1 MPKGIVQ
8 VTRLGKMGRFGN
20 QIFQY
25 LFARAYAEKYDAILE
40 IPNWVGQKIFK
51 NVEHPKPSV
60 KLPTTKTDQVK
71 WGMVNIDLGGYFQ
84 RKEFIDILSE
94 TKIRS
99 WLQFQDRWEK
109 RFPKEATFS
118 VVAHLRR
125 GDYISK
131 FSNEY
136 CEISKESYLRACDKF
151 NIPKKNIRWVS
162 EETQI
167 KDPRLDDDLQFLPDF
182 FLMVNA
188 DVLLRANSTFSF
200 WAGFFNKN
208 EVYSPVVRGKAGLNT
223 VEFIEGNHASTVD
236 TNVDFCFRV

>member
-1 MPKGIVQ
+1 MSKGIVQ

-40 IPNWVGQKIFK
+40 IPTWVGQKIFK
-51 NVEHPKPSV
+51 NTEHPKPSI
-60 KLPTTKTDQVK
+60 KLPTTKTNLVE
-71 WGMVNIDLGGYFQ
+71 WGKINIDLGGYFQ

-109 RFPKEATFS
+109 FFPKEAAFS

-136 CEISKESYLRACDKF
+136 CEISKESYLQACNKF
-151 NIPKKNIRWVS
+151 SIPKENIRWVS

-200 WAGFFNKN
+200 WAGFFNRNK
-208 EVYSPVVRGKAGLNT
+208 VYSPVVKGKKGLNI
-223 VEFIEGNHASTVD
+223 VEFTEGNSASTVD
-236 TNVDFCFRV
+236 TNADFCFKA